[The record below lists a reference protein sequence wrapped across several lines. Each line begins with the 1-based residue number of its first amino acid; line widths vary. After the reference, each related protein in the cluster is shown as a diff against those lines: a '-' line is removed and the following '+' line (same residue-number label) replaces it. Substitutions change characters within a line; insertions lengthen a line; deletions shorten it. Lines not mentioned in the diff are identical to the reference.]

1 MPIEVA
7 VKFLMVEVVLLW
19 LLLFFF
25 IWIAWSGFMTRA
37 IRTSGRTGIALFRI
51 LPITGFLFLVFLMLL
66 PMNPLFDINRILIP
80 TAGIMIAVAIS
91 AWRVHK

>member
-7 VKFLMVEVVLLW
+7 IKFLMVEVVLLW

-25 IWIAWSGFMTRA
+25 MWMAWSGFMTRA
-37 IRTSGRTGIALFRI
+37 IQTSGKISIALFRI
-51 LPITGFLFLVFLMLL
+51 LPIPGFLFLVFLMFL

-80 TAGIMIAVAIS
+80 TAAL
-91 AWRVHK
+91 